1 MNTID
6 DSLNGN
12 NTNSLYKE
20 SLDDR
25 VVVILDVR
33 NITCR
38 QSMEYSNTCMDY
50 SKLLRDIVGS
60 RKCTVAIAVD
70 GVSYDDKDR
79 DVYRIFH
86 SELKRSGFRVE
97 LVPASNNKGKQEGV
111 DVKIALLAQ
120 KYALLNKCDII
131 ELMTGDG
138 DFTVLV
144 QDLQAEGVRVNVT
157 SFSAN
162 LSYSLKDK
170 ADEVRI
176 LDDMPLVRMEQ
187 KTIKEEC

>member
-6 DSLNGN
+6 DSLNKTGEGSPYREN
-12 NTNSLYKE
+12 PE
-20 SLDDR
+20 DR

-50 SKLLRDIVGS
+50 SKLLRDTVGS
-60 RKCTVAIAVD
+60 RQYTVAIAVD
-70 GVSYDDKDR
+70 GVIYDEKGR

-86 SELKRSGFRVE
+86 SELKKSGFRVE

-120 KYALLNKCDII
+120 KYALLNRCDIV
-131 ELMTGDG
+131 ELITGDG
-138 DFTVLV
+138 DFAVLV

-176 LDDMPLVRMEQ
+176 LDNIPLVKMGQ
-187 KTIKEEC
+187 KTIEEEC